1 MIKATLKKDFLIRNI
16 AGENVL
22 IGCGEQVNFS
32 KMLILNDTATSLVS
46 KLQQKNG
53 ATSEELAQHLTEE
66 YNVWKHRLTRISADN
81 HFLSYL
87 YIQRKCTNP
96 YRAKYKSSKIKPQ
109 HRITPL
115 CYRSVMRDENK
126 GFPCAILL
134 QILQQP

>member
-1 MIKATLKKDFLIRNI
+1 MPGGLNCPALSAKNTTFMIKATLKKDFLIRNI

-66 YNVWKHRLTRISADN
+66 YNVDYEAALADVEELLKQLEELGVIGIS
-81 HFLSYL
+81 L
-87 YIQRKCTNP
+87 
-96 YRAKYKSSKIKPQ
+96 
-109 HRITPL
+109 
-115 CYRSVMRDENK
+115 
-126 GFPCAILL
+126 
-134 QILQQP
+134 

>member
-66 YNVWKHRLTRISADN
+66 YNVDYEAALADVEELLKQLKELGVIGIS
-81 HFLSYL
+81 L
-87 YIQRKCTNP
+87 
-96 YRAKYKSSKIKPQ
+96 
-109 HRITPL
+109 
-115 CYRSVMRDENK
+115 
-126 GFPCAILL
+126 
-134 QILQQP
+134 

>member
-46 KLQQKNG
+46 KLQQKND

-66 YNVWKHRLTRISADN
+66 YNDYEAALADVEELLKQLEELGVIGIS
-81 HFLSYL
+81 L
-87 YIQRKCTNP
+87 
-96 YRAKYKSSKIKPQ
+96 
-109 HRITPL
+109 
-115 CYRSVMRDENK
+115 
-126 GFPCAILL
+126 
-134 QILQQP
+134 